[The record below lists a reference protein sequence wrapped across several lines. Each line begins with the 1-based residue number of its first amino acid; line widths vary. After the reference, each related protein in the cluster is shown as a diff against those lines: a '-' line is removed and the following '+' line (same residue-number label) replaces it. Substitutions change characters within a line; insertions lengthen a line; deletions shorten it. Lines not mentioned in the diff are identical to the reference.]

1 MLLAAIDRWRAP
13 APPASRVAWLGQH
26 DYAHRGLHGPGVPEN
41 SLRACADAIARGF
54 GIECDVQRS
63 ADGQPVVFHDWD
75 LDRLTDAEG
84 PVRTRSL
91 VDLAQLDLMESGER
105 IPSLRDFLGMVR
117 DRVPVLIEIK
127 SRRDHRVG
135 GLCLAVRRVLEGY
148 RGLHAVMSFD
158 PRVSRWF
165 AAHSPHT
172 LRGLVLSEENG
183 RSFPGRL
190 RRHLALWH
198 ARPDFLAYDVR
209 DLPSSFAASQ
219 RGRGMPVLTWTV
231 RSAGAWVSSSAGH
244 TVPARWS
251 AGRISNMR
259 RSSLTWLRRSPGS
272 RRLPIATG

>member
-1 MLLAAIDRWRAP
+1 MLLATIDSWRAP
-13 APPASRVAWLGQH
+13 APPPARVAWLGQH
-26 DYAHRGLHGPGVPEN
+26 DYAHRGLHGQGVPEN

-75 LDRLTDAEG
+75 LDRLTSATGPMQALRMAE
-84 PVRTRSL
+84 
-91 VDLAQLDLMESGER
+91 LATLDLMDSGER
-105 IPSLRDFLGMVR
+105 IPGLRDFLGLVR

-127 SRRDHRVG
+127 SRRERRVG
-135 GLCLAVRRVLEGY
+135 ALCLAVRRVLEGY

-165 AAHSPHT
+165 ATHSPQT
-172 LRGLVLSEENG
+172 LRGLVMTEENG

-209 DLPSSFAASQ
+209 DLPSRFAASQ
-219 RGRGMPVLTWTV
+219 RARGIPVLTWTV
-231 RSAGAWVSSSAGH
+231 RSAE
-244 TVPARWS
+244 
-251 AGRISNMR
+251 
-259 RSSLTWLRRSPGS
+259 LRAIAADHADA
-272 RRLPIATG
+272 PIAEGAGIPESTIS